1 MEVFENVVVQISPA
15 EHSVASTFWR
25 VRIMS
30 ILSLSMGFKFVIQ
43 INIISY
49 VMLNSVTDT

>member
-1 MEVFENVVVQISPA
+1 
-15 EHSVASTFWR
+15 
-25 VRIMS
+25 MS
-30 ILSLSMGFKFVIQ
+30 ILSLSMGFKFVIE